1 MRKGF
6 AHPIILVLVV
16 LLILAV
22 LGGVYLWKN
31 QSNNKL
37 SLPVKVPIEALAL
50 PTPTP
55 TPSSWKTYKNNQYGF
70 ELIYPKEGVIV
81 TDKGNIEG
89 ECGQS
94 IKESGGKID
103 VDNVFQVKIMD
114 WSGTIQDYLI
124 SKGAGKIYN
133 TEVIEGTGADE
144 GMYLVELKK
153 DFEIAVGY
161 PPLLYV
167 KYLFKKGNNLII
179 VSTFL
184 HPENMG
190 GCINPEVIDPI
201 KYKKYLDLGWDPKNS
216 FKFLPIPNQNST
228 EMFCG
233 GFAGKLCPTGYVCQ
247 LDGNYPDASGKCVK
261 N

>member
-103 VDNVFQVKIMD
+103 VDNFFQVKIMD

-133 TEVIEGTGADE
+133 T
-144 GMYLVELKK
+144 
-153 DFEIAVGY
+153 
-161 PPLLYV
+161 
-167 KYLFKKGNNLII
+167 
-179 VSTFL
+179 
-184 HPENMG
+184 
-190 GCINPEVIDPI
+190 EVIDPI